1 MNEPGVDP
9 LVVVI
14 IGAGPRGTG
23 ILERLLANAGVAE
36 LPRPLRVELVDP
48 YPPGGGRVWREEQ
61 SSLMWMNAMA
71 GNVTMFTDETVRC
84 GGPIRPGPSLSEW
97 AAADGTHWDVLGMS
111 FASRQV
117 QSRYLSWVFD
127 RIVADTPDGVTVTV
141 HETTATRLD
150 GGHGE
155 RQTVWL
161 AGRDEPLV
169 ADAVVLA
176 LGHQEAEP
184 TEEDLR
190 VAGFAAR
197 HGLRHLSSAY
207 TADADL
213 SGFKPGENVVLRG
226 FGAAFVDVMAL
237 LTQGRGGE
245 YVVEEGRLRYVPCGQ
260 EPVLWVGSRRGVPQR
275 AKIAYRLCGQPAPLP
290 RFFEAAALDE
300 VLAGRERVDFHSDL
314 WPLMAK
320 EIGWGYY
327 HELFTAHPHRV
338 MSDWPEFAAAYA
350 ACAFDS
356 AELRELVEAAVPEPA
371 DRFDLPALDRPL
383 DGLWFTSLAD
393 VQLHVRKHVAADLRR
408 RDEFIH
414 SADLGAYYAMLSVN
428 RQLRQLRAADKLS
441 ARSMVEDVH
450 GWWQGFFEYYTSGP
464 PAQRSRQLLALSE
477 AGVLRFL
484 GANMW
489 VATDDDLGVFVAGS
503 ASTADSVE
511 ATALVEARLP
521 RADLSRTT
529 DPLLRALYDRGEA
542 TDHVLSDE
550 DGFEHSS
557 GLLLVSTT
565 DFKVLDRDGNPHPR
579 RYAIGPFTNVR
590 HFATFATPRSNA
602 VSFRQNDALARG
614 ALRVIGAGLPGSEN
628 PSSVKGSDT

>member
-1 MNEPGVDP
+1 MTEPGVDP

-23 ILERLLANAGVAE
+23 ILERLLANAGAAV
-36 LPRPLRVELVDP
+36 LPRPLRIDLVDP
-48 YPPGGGRVWREEQ
+48 FPPGGGRVWREEQ

-71 GNVTMFTDETVRC
+71 GNVTMFTDDTVRC
-84 GGPIRPGPSLSEW
+84 DGPIRPGPSLSEW

-127 RIVADTPDGVTVTV
+127 RIVAEVPEGVTVAV
-141 HETTATRLD
+141 HETTATRLT

-161 AGRDEPLV
+161 ADRTEPLV

-237 LTQGRGGE
+237 LTEGRGGE
-245 YVVEEGRLRYVPCGQ
+245 YVVEEGRLCYVPCGQ

-275 AKIAYRLCGQPAPLP
+275 AKIAYRLCGDPAPLP
-290 RFFEAAALDE
+290 RFFEAAVLDK
-300 VLAGRERVDFHSDL
+300 VLADHARVDFHADL

-338 MSDWPEFAAAYA
+338 MTGWPEFAAAYA
-350 ACAFDS
+350 ECDWDS
-356 AELRELVEAAVPEPA
+356 AELRDLVEAAVIEPG
-371 DRFDLPALDRPL
+371 DRIDLTALDRPL
-383 DGLWFTSLAD
+383 DGLRFDSLAE
-393 VQLHVRKHVAADLRR
+393 VQAHVRKHVAADLRR
-408 RDEFIH
+408 RNEFTH
-414 SADLGAYYAMLSVN
+414 SADLGAYHAMLSVN
-428 RQLRQLRAADKLS
+428 RQLRALKAADRIPG
-441 ARSMVEDVH
+441 RSMVEDVH
-450 GWWQGFFEYYTSGP
+450 GWWQSFFEHYTSGP

-489 VATDDDLGVFVAGS
+489 VATDDDVGAFLAGS
-503 ASTADSVE
+503 GSTPDSVE

-521 RADLSRTT
+521 QADLSRTT
-529 DPLLRALYDRGEA
+529 DPLLRGLYERGEA
-542 TDHVLSDE
+542 TDHVLSDG
-550 DGFEHSS
+550 DGFLHSS
-557 GLLLVSTT
+557 GLLLVSTE
-565 DFKVLDRDGNPHPR
+565 DFRVLDREGRPHPR

-590 HFATFATPRSNA
+590 HFATFATPKSNA
-602 VSFRQNDALARG
+602 VSFRQNDTLARG
-614 ALRVIGAGLPGSEN
+614 ALRVIGLPGFDS
-628 PSSVKGSDT
+628 PSDTLRKGSDT